1 MDLVLET
8 FFIEIAL
15 MFTLLSPIFSLFL
28 CEANSK
34 SYYTSSSFS
43 IFDSIFLHKQ
53 LLEDFFPAT
62 DQNFLVEPSK
72 SVTAEIE
79 SIGNG

>member
-34 SYYTSSSFS
+34 SYYTSSSLY
-43 IFDSIFLHKQ
+43 SIFLHKQ

-62 DQNFLVEPSK
+62 DQILFS
-72 SVTAEIE
+72 S
-79 SIGNG
+79 